1 MKHFP
6 ILVLGFLLLISCS
19 DKSERKNQVKKIES
33 NSTSNEID
41 NEINITAKFNWFE
54 LLNDK
59 PYSLEFEKES
69 GEAIY
74 FEDCSINN
82 FDFVVKLKEAETSEF
97 NKGWGTD
104 LKLQGKWFNITY
116 IKNKQ
121 PKKLNDSISLYV
133 IKKVTLDT
141 TVREIEDIN
150 TKEVFSV
157 RAKFIKFWLGDTEH
171 YSFEKESGEIISFN
185 GSEVEN
191 FDFGIEL
198 DASKT
203 NDLNQGWGSN
213 SKLQGKW
220 FKLTYFY
227 KEQQLYIDGPM
238 GTVRII
244 NKAILD

>member
-59 PYSLEFEKES
+59 PYSLE
-69 GEAIY
+69 
-74 FEDCSINN
+74 